1 MPIPTKYLLPLYKQ
15 SLQEW
20 IDSFQ
25 TADVHTTDRHITD
38 FSKQEISKKE
48 WIKKSFLI
56 AESCIEY
63 IKNTDYR
70 IFVYI
75 GFALKNRR
83 KPFIPDTLSLETID
97 KWTPPFIIL
106 SKTRMENEES
116 YTTSDILSKS
126 LQRKVFYWQYKEK
139 GLYLSNVYIAIE
151 ESKA

>member
-1 MPIPTKYLLPLYKQ
+1 MVYKQ

-25 TADVHTTDRHITD
+25 TAEVHTTDRHITD

-48 WIKKSFLI
+48 WIKKGFLI

-63 IKNTDYR
+63 IRSTDYR

-83 KPFIPDTLSLETID
+83 KPFIPDTLSLITMD

-126 LQRKVFYWQYKEK
+126 LQRNVFFWQYKEK

-151 ESKA
+151 ESKE

>member
-1 MPIPTKYLLPLYKQ
+1 MAYKQ

-20 IDSFQ
+20 IDSFLE
-25 TADVHTTDRHITD
+25 TDIHTIDRHITD
-38 FSKQEISKKE
+38 FSKQEIVKKE

-63 IKNTDYR
+63 IRSTDYR

-75 GFALKNRR
+75 GFALRNRR
-83 KPFIPDTLSLETID
+83 KPFIPDTLSLVAMD

-106 SKTRMENEES
+106 SKTRMEKEES
-116 YTTSDILSKS
+116 YTISDILSKS
-126 LQRKVFYWQYKEK
+126 LQRNVFYWQYKEK

-151 ESKA
+151 EPKE

>member
-1 MPIPTKYLLPLYKQ
+1 MVYKQ

-20 IDSFQ
+20 IDSFLE
-25 TADVHTTDRHITD
+25 ADIHTTDRHITD

>member
-1 MPIPTKYLLPLYKQ
+1 MVYKQ

-25 TADVHTTDRHITD
+25 TAEVHTTDRHITD
-38 FSKQEISKKE
+38 FSQQEISKKE

-70 IFVYI
+70 IFIYI

-83 KPFIPDTLSLETID
+83 KPFIPDTLSLGTMD

-116 YTTSDILSKS
+116 YTTSEILSKN
-126 LQRKVFYWQYKEK
+126 LQRNVLFWQYKEK

-151 ESKA
+151 KPKA

>member
-1 MPIPTKYLLPLYKQ
+1 MVYKQ

-25 TADVHTTDRHITD
+25 TAEVHTTDRHITD
-38 FSKQEISKKE
+38 FSQQEISKKE

-70 IFVYI
+70 IFIYI

-83 KPFIPDTLSLETID
+83 KPFIPDTLSLGTMD

-116 YTTSDILSKS
+116 YTTSEILSKN
-126 LQRKVFYWQYKEK
+126 LQRNVLFWQYKEK

>member
-1 MPIPTKYLLPLYKQ
+1 MVYKQ

-25 TADVHTTDRHITD
+25 TADVHTTNRHITD

-48 WIKKSFLI
+48 WIKKGFLI

-63 IKNTDYR
+63 IRNTDYR

>member
-1 MPIPTKYLLPLYKQ
+1 MAYKQ

-20 IDSFQ
+20 IDSFME
-25 TADVHTTDRHITD
+25 TDIHTIDRHITD
-38 FSKQEISKKE
+38 FSKQKIVKKE

-63 IKNTDYR
+63 IRSTDYR

-75 GFALKNRR
+75 GFALRNRR
-83 KPFIPDTLSLETID
+83 KPFIPDTLSLIAMD

-106 SKTRMENEES
+106 SKTRMEKEES
-116 YTTSDILSKS
+116 YTISDILSKS
-126 LQRKVFYWQYKEK
+126 LQRNVFYWQYKEK

-151 ESKA
+151 EPKE

>member
-1 MPIPTKYLLPLYKQ
+1 MVYKQ

-25 TADVHTTDRHITD
+25 TADVHTTDRHIAD

-48 WIKKSFLI
+48 WIKKGFLI

>member
-1 MPIPTKYLLPLYKQ
+1 MVYKQ

-38 FSKQEISKKE
+38 FSQQEIYKKE

-63 IKNTDYR
+63 IRSTDYR

-83 KPFIPDTLSLETID
+83 KPFIPDTLSLGTMD

-126 LQRKVFYWQYKEK
+126 LQRNVFFWQYKEK

-151 ESKA
+151 EPKA

>member
-1 MPIPTKYLLPLYKQ
+1 MVYKQ

-25 TADVHTTDRHITD
+25 TAEVHTTDRHITD
-38 FSKQEISKKE
+38 FSQQEISKNE

-83 KPFIPDTLSLETID
+83 KPFIPDTLSLGTMD

-126 LQRKVFYWQYKEK
+126 LQRNVLFWQYKEK

-151 ESKA
+151 KPKA

>member
-1 MPIPTKYLLPLYKQ
+1 MVYKQ

-25 TADVHTTDRHITD
+25 TAEVHTTDRHITD

-48 WIKKSFLI
+48 WIKKGFLI

-63 IKNTDYR
+63 IRNTDYR

-139 GLYLSNVYIAIE
+139 GLYLSNVYIAIKE
-151 ESKA
+151 PKA

>member
-1 MPIPTKYLLPLYKQ
+1 MVYKQ

-25 TADVHTTDRHITD
+25 TANVHTTDRHITD

-48 WIKKSFLI
+48 WIKKGFLI

-63 IKNTDYR
+63 IRNTDYR

>member
-1 MPIPTKYLLPLYKQ
+1 MVYKQ

-126 LQRKVFYWQYKEK
+126 LQRNVFYWQYKEK

-151 ESKA
+151 ESKT

>member
-1 MPIPTKYLLPLYKQ
+1 MVYKQ

-83 KPFIPDTLSLETID
+83 KPFIPDTLSLGTMD

-126 LQRKVFYWQYKEK
+126 LQRNVFFWQYKEN

-151 ESKA
+151 ESKE

>member
-1 MPIPTKYLLPLYKQ
+1 MVYKQ
-15 SLQEW
+15 GLQEW
-20 IDSFQ
+20 IDTFQ

-56 AESCIEY
+56 AGSCIEY

-83 KPFIPDTLSLETID
+83 KPFIPDTLSLRTID

>member
-1 MPIPTKYLLPLYKQ
+1 MVYKQ

-25 TADVHTTDRHITD
+25 TADIHTTDRHITD

-126 LQRKVFYWQYKEK
+126 LQRNVFYWQYKEK

>member
-1 MPIPTKYLLPLYKQ
+1 MAYKQ

-20 IDSFQ
+20 IDSFME
-25 TADVHTTDRHITD
+25 TDIHTIDRHITD
-38 FSKQEISKKE
+38 FSKQEIVKKE
-48 WIKKSFLI
+48 WIKESFLI
-56 AESCIEY
+56 EESCIEY
-63 IKNTDYR
+63 IRSTDYR

-83 KPFIPDTLSLETID
+83 KPFIPDTLSLGTMD

-151 ESKA
+151 KPKA

>member
-1 MPIPTKYLLPLYKQ
+1 MAYKQ

-20 IDSFQ
+20 IDSFME
-25 TADVHTTDRHITD
+25 TDIHTIDRHITD
-38 FSKQEISKKE
+38 FSKQEIVKKE
-48 WIKKSFLI
+48 WIKESFLI

-63 IKNTDYR
+63 IRSTDYR

-75 GFALKNRR
+75 GFALRNRR
-83 KPFIPDTLSLETID
+83 KPFIPDTLSLIAMD

-106 SKTRMENEES
+106 SKTRMEKEEN
-116 YTTSDILSKS
+116 YTISDILSKS
-126 LQRKVFYWQYKEK
+126 LQRNVFYWQYKEK